1 MGWQLT
7 IISED
12 KNRALMILYQ
22 VIDMVDAIDTNG
34 KYSYA
39 TAKNL
44 VEYCKENASLL
55 TRRTEE

>member
-1 MGWQLT
+1 
-7 IISED
+7 
-12 KNRALMILYQ
+12 MILYQ